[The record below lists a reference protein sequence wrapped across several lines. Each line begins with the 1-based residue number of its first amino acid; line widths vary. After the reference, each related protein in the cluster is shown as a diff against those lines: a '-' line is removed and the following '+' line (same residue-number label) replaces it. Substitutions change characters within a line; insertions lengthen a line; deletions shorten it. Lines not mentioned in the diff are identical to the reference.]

1 MVLGAN
7 YERKEKMK
15 CFVAMMAVALAL
27 MAMAQAPAPG
37 KMRRGP
43 AGAMDPIV
51 RVALNPKV
59 AKKIGLTEEQQA
71 KIKAATDDKDIL
83 KALQEKVRK
92 GMSRQ
97 AELLAAEKIDEA
109 AVMATLDEV
118 FAARKE
124 VAKQQMKRL
133 IAVKSILTPEQVKMA
148 TEAFRSMK
156 RAKKTKADE

>member
-27 MAMAQAPAPG
+27 TAMAQAPAPG
-37 KMRRGP
+37 KLRRGP

-124 VAKQQMKRL
+124 VAKHQMKRL

-156 RAKKTKADE
+156 RAKKTKAEE